1 MAKYVLTIILSRPS
15 QFKWAALV
23 SCEDP
28 FASGIAQNTD
38 CSLTDASVSLA
49 AVAYLAYSRKER
61 GHLIHLGWTER
72 LIRKRN

>member
-28 FASGIAQNTD
+28 FA
-38 CSLTDASVSLA
+38 
-49 AVAYLAYSRKER
+49 
-61 GHLIHLGWTER
+61 
-72 LIRKRN
+72 